1 MKNLKYLV
9 LLAIVAIAAYFF
21 IFKKYT
27 ETKENTSINIE
38 LNKLKEVTKLVIW
51 EQDFVLNDI
60 EEKERK
66 YLKFFTTKE
75 TVSTTIN
82 GKMGFHVDLSD
93 TSSTKISK
101 LKDSIY
107 IVAPL
112 RITYVSLDL
121 GSMKQVKESSVD
133 PSLDVDKEQVI
144 KKLDQKALAKYL
156 PQVKTFIETKPLT
169 YQEKQLSNLLGKP
182 VKLVISSVPTIYD
195 WKK

>member
-9 LLAIVAIAAYFF
+9 LLAIIAIAVYFF
-21 IFKKYT
+21 VFKKYA
-27 ETKENTSINIE
+27 ETKETTSINIE

-121 GSMKQVKESSVD
+121 GSLKQVKESSVD
-133 PSLDVDKEQVI
+133 PTLDVDKEEVI

-156 PQVKTFIETKPLT
+156 PQVKAFIETQPLT

-182 VKLVISSVPTIYD
+182 VKLIISSVPTIYD

>member
-9 LLAIVAIAAYFF
+9 LLPIIAIAVYFF
-21 IFKKYT
+21 VFKKYA

-121 GSMKQVKESSVD
+121 GSLKQVKESSVD
-133 PSLDVDKEQVI
+133 PTLDVDKEEVI

-156 PQVKTFIETKPLT
+156 PQVKSFIETQPLT
-169 YQEKQLSNLLGKP
+169 YQEKQLTNLLGKP
-182 VKLVISSVPTIYD
+182 VKLIISSVPTIYD